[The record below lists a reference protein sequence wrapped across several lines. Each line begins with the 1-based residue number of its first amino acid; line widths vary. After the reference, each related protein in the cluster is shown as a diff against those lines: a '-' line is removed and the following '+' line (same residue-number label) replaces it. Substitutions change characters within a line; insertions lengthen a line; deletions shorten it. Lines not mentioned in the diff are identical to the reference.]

1 MSVSGTVQAEENPPF
16 GASIGKTL
24 NLYKKNL

>member
-1 MSVSGTVQAEENPPF
+1 MSVSGTVQAEENAPC

-24 NLYKKNL
+24 NLYKNL